1 MDQGWAMVI
10 AGAVASIPGVISTVM
25 SFRTRTAV
33 RRVGDDAAVVRE
45 EVKNSHKTNLRQES
59 DERHDEVLTEFS
71 ILREYIREEL
81 RDMRKNL
88 TRLSDD
94 QSQDRADIRQI
105 EKSRRSRR
113 NGIENRDQRQ
123 P

>member
-10 AGAVASIPGVISTVM
+10 AASIPSILGILSTVM
-25 SFRTRTAV
+25 SVRTRTAV

-45 EVKNSHKTNLRQES
+45 EVKNSHKTNLRKES

-81 RDMRKNL
+81 LNMRKDI
-88 TRLSDD
+88 TRLSTD
-94 QSQDRADIRQI
+94 QSQDRADIRQL
-105 EKSRRSRR
+105 ERKPRRSR
-113 NGIENRDQRQ
+113 NGNENSDQH
-123 P
+123 